1 MENVFLFY
9 VFDFIFYLFF
19 SRLFLPVRCVAIDI
33 IMMVAGRA
41 QAQAM
46 VKGPGEGAGR
56 GRRRG
61 WQHDVATCA

>member
-1 MENVFLFY
+1 MFLFY
-9 VFDFIFYLFF
+9 VFDFIFYFF
-19 SRLFLPVRCVAIDI
+19 LSSFLPVRCVAIDI

-46 VKGPGEGAGR
+46 AKGTGEGTGW
-56 GRRRG
+56 G